1 MKILIT
7 GGAGFIG
14 QLLAAALLNDDKGRY
29 EVVLSDIVE
38 PQVPSGVKWPGKA
51 QCVKVDLSVE
61 AEKVVSGDLDA
72 VFILHG
78 IMSSAAEANFEL
90 GKSKHPESSY

>member
-14 QLLAAALLNDDKGRY
+14 QLLARALLDDSQGKY

-38 PQVPSGVKWPGKA
+38 PRIPEGVKWPDKA
-51 QCVKVDLSVE
+51 KCVKVDLSTE
-61 AEKVVSGDLDA
+61 TEKVVSQDLDV

-78 IMSSAAEANFEL
+78 IMSSGAEADFDL
-90 GKSKHPESSY
+90 GK